1 MKSLVL
7 ISLLVLICSKNSV
20 IEYGKEYTFDK
31 SNNQFEFTAEQ
42 DGLAFIHISYEGSL
56 NLRYV
61 IYDPQSGENAPI
73 NKPGL
78 GRLHKVENATKYTV
92 MIQYPDSNLNGD
104 DTGKIW
110 INPSWN
116 KIKIVDLT
124 KQYEWKF
131 NMDIPYSLE
140 ESLVYSIDNA
150 SKNVTF
156 KFTYSKDSLK
166 DLPNPFTVCHGTDC
180 KNITEY
186 YDIVKGESYKIY
198 ARVQKLN
205 DGIYGDRYFFPKYKF
220 GDKEGDKPDPS
231 PTPSKSVNLIS
242 NLWVISLLLLLIL

>member
-1 MKSLVL
+1 
-7 ISLLVLICSKNSV
+7 
-20 IEYGKEYTFDK
+20 
-31 SNNQFEFTAEQ
+31 
-42 DGLAFIHISYEGSL
+42 
-56 NLRYV
+56 
-61 IYDPQSGENAPI
+61 
-73 NKPGL
+73 
-78 GRLHKVENATKYTV
+78 
-92 MIQYPDSNLNGD
+92 
-104 DTGKIW
+104 
-110 INPSWN
+110 
-116 KIKIVDLT
+116 
-124 KQYEWKF
+124 
-131 NMDIPYSLE
+131 MDIPYSYE

-156 KFTYSKDSLK
+156 KFTYSKESLK

-180 KNITEY
+180 KNITDITEY

-242 NLWVISLLLLLIL
+242 NLWVISL